1 MTDQIAGIKA
11 MYDYT
16 LEKVMKVLDKGA
28 ALIPDEHLQ
37 YKASEKTRS
46 VSSLYVHIYQMAYMC
61 TVGAVNGK
69 FTHED
74 FNKIAIDPSSISDT
88 KELLGYGEKIKPL
101 VREYKDKIM
110 PEMLDKT
117 INFDFSNA
125 PKDHL
130 AHGWGNFSVPATACF
145 YTVNE
150 EAIHHRGQ
158 IFLILRILGIPPPF
172 IYDTS

>member
-11 MYDYT
+11 MYDHT

-28 ALIPDEHLQ
+28 VLIPNEHLQ

-46 VSSLYVHIYQMAYMC
+46 VSSLYVHIYQMVC
-61 TVGAVNGK
+61 TVGTVNEK

-74 FNKIAIDPSSISDT
+74 FNNIAIAPSSISDN
-88 KELLGYGEKIKPL
+88 KDLLGYGEKIKPL

-110 PEMLDKT
+110 PEILDKT
-117 INFDFSNA
+117 ISFDFSNA

-130 AHGWGNFSVPATACF
+130 THGWGYLFCSRHC
-145 YTVNE
+145 
-150 EAIHHRGQ
+150 Q
-158 IFLILRILGIPPPF
+158 INW
-172 IYDTS
+172 SSSEK